1 MGEATVFSPGPPTL
15 YPVCCSSGKA
25 THPSRSS
32 LSASTLLPLPH
43 SFATKLHFRAATRQ
57 PSRWLA
63 WRVSWLRAALVTAL
77 VRRLSGPGRLL
88 ALAAVLGP
96 LSFYCYIASTRAA
109 HLPADWMRTGGNAVH
124 LGQEVQLSTP
134 QPTARRADGNPA
146 PHAAGSYPIAALS
159 LEPSTT
165 CPTLPRL
172 VAALAEQQR
181 LPLLSWTVAVGSGRR
196 RAYWHSLAIQ
206 LKRVPGPVLL
216 RPLLD
221 APTAAAYRR
230 DWRYMVDELTR
241 AGVEN
246 AIWVWT
252 PTAADATFQRFPGP
266 AYASWLANPLV
277 SRDNALSYPAL
288 RARAAQS
295 LPLPQLPVLLLAP
308 CPSGSPLRAAQR
320 LAQAYPRV
328 KAIVFDAAA
337 RQSLLTASLTPP
349 KDQ

>member
-1 MGEATVFSPGPPTL
+1 MN
-15 YPVCCSSGKA
+15 
-25 THPSRSS
+25 
-32 LSASTLLPLPH
+32 
-43 SFATKLHFRAATRQ
+43 
-57 PSRWLA
+57 
-63 WRVSWLRAALVTAL
+63 WLRAALATPSGV
-77 VRRLSGPGRLL
+77 RLSGPGRLL
-88 ALAAVLGP
+88 ALAVLLGP
-96 LSFYCYIASTRAA
+96 LSLYCYVAGTRAA
-109 HLPADWMRTGGNAVH
+109 HQPAEWMRTGGNAVH
-124 LGQEVQLSTP
+124 LGQELQLSAI
-134 QPTARRADGNPA
+134 QPAALRAGGGQSGTL
-146 PHAAGSYPIAALS
+146 AAGSYPIAALS

-172 VAALAEQQR
+172 VTALAEQQR

-230 DWRYMVDELTR
+230 DWRYMVDELAQ

-246 AIWVWT
+246 AVWVWT
-252 PTAADATFQRFPGP
+252 PTAADSTFQRFPGP
-266 AYASWLANPLV
+266 TYVSWLANPLV
-277 SRDNALSYPAL
+277 ARDNALSYPAL
-288 RARAAQS
+288 RARAAQA
-295 LPLPQLPVLLLAP
+295 LPLHQLPVLLLAP

-328 KAIVFDAAA
+328 KAIVFDAAT

-349 KDQ
+349 QNQQP

>member
-1 MGEATVFSPGPPTL
+1 M
-15 YPVCCSSGKA
+15 
-25 THPSRSS
+25 
-32 LSASTLLPLPH
+32 
-43 SFATKLHFRAATRQ
+43 HFRAASRQ
-57 PSRWLA
+57 PLRWLG

-77 VRRLSGPGRLL
+77 TVRLSGLGRLL
-88 ALAAVLGP
+88 ALAVLLGP
-96 LSFYCYIASTRAA
+96 LSLYCYVAGTRAA
-109 HLPADWMRTGGNAVH
+109 HQPTEWMRTGGNALH
-124 LGQEVQLSTP
+124 LGQELRLSAIDP
-134 QPTARRADGNPA
+134 ANARAGGQPGAR
-146 PHAAGSYPIAALS
+146 AAGSYPIAALS
-159 LEPSTT
+159 LEPSTS

-172 VAALAEQQR
+172 VTALAEQQR

-196 RAYWHSLAIQ
+196 RAYWHSLAVQ

-230 DWRYMVDELTR
+230 DWRYMVDELTQ

-252 PTAADATFQRFPGP
+252 PTAADSTFQRFPGP

-288 RARAAQS
+288 RARAARA

-328 KAIVFDAAA
+328 KAIVFDATA

-349 KDQ
+349 QNQL